1 MGYRQCYINESGSS
15 FASQFHPSRFH
26 LSSIFSR
33 YKTID
38 CSTAND
44 GLIHNQQTH
53 LIMYIDSSAPSSAS
67 ATKGNSLFGISLIAA
82 LAGFI
87 FGFDTVVISGAD
99 LPIQHLWHTN
109 EISPWF
115 HGFFIMSM
123 ALWGTVVGA
132 LFGGYPT
139 QKYGRKKVLIWIGIL
154 FTISSLGSAI
164 APSPYIFSFFRF
176 IGGLGIGVSSVAA
189 PTYVSEISTPASR
202 GRLGAMYQF
211 NIVFAIL
218 IAYVSNYLLK
228 GVGGEN
234 DWRYMLGVM
243 AIPSLIYSI
252 LVFSIPESPR
262 WLITKG
268 REDEAKKVLA
278 RLGFVNAEEEIAS
291 VKAGIQHENATNKGA
306 SFFSKKHTTI
316 LWLAFLVAFFNQWSG
331 INFIL
336 YYAPRILESA
346 GLASSDSLRSSI
358 IIGGTNLVFTFVGL
372 YLIDRVGRKTLLLIG
387 SFGYIVSLAAVAWC
401 FKTSADANLLIFFLA
416 MFIASHAVGQG
427 AVIWVFISEIFP
439 NKIRALGQSFG
450 ASTHWVFAALI
461 TLISPVFIDKDKGIY
476 SKNPWPIFA
485 FFAFM
490 MVLQLIW
497 VLTKVPETKGKTLEQ
512 IQDELGMG

>member
-1 MGYRQCYINESGSS
+1 
-15 FASQFHPSRFH
+15 
-26 LSSIFSR
+26 
-33 YKTID
+33 
-38 CSTAND
+38 
-44 GLIHNQQTH
+44 
-53 LIMYIDSSAPSSAS
+53 MYIETSA
-67 ATKGNSLFGISLIAA
+67 ATSPATGNAKGGSSLFGISLIAA

-99 LPIQHLWHTN
+99 KPIQDLWHT
-109 EISPWF
+109 SPWF

-132 LFGGYPT
+132 LAGGLPT

-154 FTISSLGSAI
+154 FTVSSIGSAL
-164 APSPYIFSFFRF
+164 STNPYIFSFFRF
-176 IGGLGIGVSSVAA
+176 IGGLGIGISSVAA

-202 GRLGAMYQF
+202 GRLVAMYQF

-218 IAYVSNYLLK
+218 VAYISNYLLK
-228 GVGGEN
+228 GVGGAN

-243 AIPSLIYSI
+243 AIPSVIYSI

-268 REDEAKKVLA
+268 KETDAKKVLLK
-278 RLGFVNAEEEIAS
+278 LGFTNPDAEIAS
-291 VKAGIQHENATNKGA
+291 VKAGIQHENAGGKAEN
-306 SFFSKKHTTI
+306 FFSARHKTI
-316 LWLAFLVAFFNQWSG
+316 LWLAFFVAFFNQWSG

-336 YYAPRILESA
+336 YYAPRILERA
-346 GLASSDSLRSSI
+346 GLAATDSLRSSI
-358 IIGGTNLVFTFVGL
+358 IIGGTNLIFTFVGL
-372 YLIDRVGRKTLLLIG
+372 YLIDRVGRKLLLLVG
-387 SFGYIVSLAAVAWC
+387 SFGYIISLAAVAWC
-401 FKTSADANLLIFFLA
+401 FYSHASAGTLTFFLA

-439 NKIRALGQSFG
+439 NRIRALGQSFG
-450 ASTHWVFAALI
+450 AGTHWVFAAII
-461 TLISPVFIDKDKGIY
+461 TLISPVFIDKDNGIF
-476 SKNPWPIFA
+476 KDNPWPIFA

-497 VLTKVPETKGKTLEQ
+497 VITKVPETKGKTLEQ
-512 IQDELGMG
+512 IQDQLGMG

>member
-1 MGYRQCYINESGSS
+1 MQTNIASPGISS
-15 FASQFHPSRFH
+15 NG
-26 LSSIFSR
+26 
-33 YKTID
+33 K
-38 CSTAND
+38 
-44 GLIHNQQTH
+44 
-53 LIMYIDSSAPSSAS
+53 
-67 ATKGNSLFGISLIAA
+67 NSLFGISLTAA

-99 LPIQHLWHTN
+99 KPIQELWHT
-109 EISPWF
+109 SPWF

-132 LFGGYPT
+132 LAGGIPT

-154 FTISSLGSAI
+154 FTISSIGSAL
-164 APSPYIFSFFRF
+164 APNPYMFSFFRF
-176 IGGLGIGVSSVAA
+176 IGGLGIGISSVAA
-189 PTYVSEISTPASR
+189 PTYVSEISTASSR

-218 IAYVSNYLLK
+218 VAYISNYLLK

-234 DWRYMLGVM
+234 DWRWMLGVM

-252 LVFSIPESPR
+252 LVFGIPESPR

-268 REDEAKKVLA
+268 RDDEAKKVLLK
-278 RLGFVNAEEEIAS
+278 LGIANPDAEIS
-291 VKAGIQHENATNKGA
+291 LIRSGIQHEDTKGHEVA
-306 SFFSKKHTTI
+306 FFSKKHRTI
-316 LWLAFLVAFFNQWSG
+316 LLLAFFVAFFNQLSG

-346 GLASSDSLRSSI
+346 GLAAKDSLQSSI
-358 IIGGTNLVFTFVGL
+358 IIGSTNLVFTFVGL
-372 YLIDRVGRKTLLLIG
+372 YLIDKLGRKTLLLIG
-387 SFGYIVSLAAVAWC
+387 SFGYIISLAMVAWC
-401 FKTSADANLLIFFLA
+401 FYPPINSSLLIFFLA

-439 NKIRALGQSFG
+439 NKIRAMGQSFG
-450 ASTHWVFAALI
+450 AGTHWVFAAII
-461 TLISPVFIDKDKGIY
+461 TLISPVFIDDKNGILKD
-476 SKNPWPIFA
+476 NPWPIFA

-490 MVLQLIW
+490 MILQLVW
-497 VLTKVPETKGKTLEQ
+497 VVTKVPETKGKALEE
-512 IQDELGMG
+512 IQLELGIK